1 MILHPTA
8 IRSQPTAQPVHPNSH
23 ASMLSDPGSFSTSEI
38 TKRALENHAILPALV
53 HSLISPVPFG
63 PDGDSEGDP
72 DFEQNIIQ

>member
-1 MILHPTA
+1 
-8 IRSQPTAQPVHPNSH
+8 
-23 ASMLSDPGSFSTSEI
+23 MLSDPGSFSTSEI
-38 TKRALENHAILPALV
+38 TKQALENHAILPALV